1 MNSQKKAELRHNA
14 RNRRKALETS
24 ELSSSRM
31 HILESP
37 EFANVTHVASYIS
50 YGTEPR
56 TDDFN
61 KELVDRGVRVIVP
74 KLLADKDL
82 GWIDLENNEDFDAL
96 EKVQVVV
103 IPALGVDQDGYR
115 LGQGGGSYDRALPR
129 FNAWKIALIHDG
141 ELIVNVPHDEWD
153 IRVDAVADSRGIQ
166 RLK

>member
-1 MNSQKKAELRHNA
+1 MNSQKKAELRQNA
-14 RNRRKALETS
+14 RNQRKTLASSALN
-24 ELSSSRM
+24 SSRI
-31 HILESP
+31 HILQFP
-37 EFANVTHVASYIS
+37 EFANATHVASYIS
-50 YGTEPR
+50 YGAEPR
-56 TDDFN
+56 TDDLN
-61 KELVDRGVRVIVP
+61 TELINRGIRVIVP

-103 IPALGVDQDGYR
+103 IPALGVDRDGYR

-153 IRVDAVADSRGIQ
+153 IRIDAVADSRGIL